1 MAVAARSLPVIG
13 LGHRALIRRQTVC
26 RVRQPQ
32 VEFKI
37 SEGRSLLEATSQ
49 SRSWTGPGRG
59 RC

>member
-1 MAVAARSLPVIG
+1 MAVAAQSLPVIG

-37 SEGRSLLEATSQ
+37 GVRNVRVCPPPVVILLGL
-49 SRSWTGPGRG
+49 R
-59 RC
+59 